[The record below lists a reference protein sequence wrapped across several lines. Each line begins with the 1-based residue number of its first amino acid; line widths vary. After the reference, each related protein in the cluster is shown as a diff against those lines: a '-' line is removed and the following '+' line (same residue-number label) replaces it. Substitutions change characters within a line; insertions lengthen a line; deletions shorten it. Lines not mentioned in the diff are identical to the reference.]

1 MNELIELLRE
11 ELSNETFNKENCMDF
26 LSRMESE
33 LWGMEDYTLELESK
47 VNKLEEKIDELENG
61 G

>member
-26 LSRMESE
+26 LSRIESE
-33 LWGMEDYTLELESK
+33 LWVMEDYTLELESK